1 MSIVS
6 QRSPNQ
12 PSFTNPAMRY
22 YYSFVQPPSAWSA
35 QSPGG
40 IIMDDRIMPN
50 RDIDDAANGTDTWR
64 VLRGVDLYFA
74 VEGALERYYAC

>member
-1 MSIVS
+1 
-6 QRSPNQ
+6 
-12 PSFTNPAMRY
+12 MRY
-22 YYSFVQPPSAWSA
+22 YYSFMQPPPAWSA

-40 IIMDDRIMPN
+40 ITMDDKIMPN